1 MSRSDYSY
9 KVLDIPKGKFIAIT
23 DLNLGRMSVTN
34 NIENVLE
41 EIAGVESL
49 SLLEYKIVYRDS
61 EGTWDAWDQ
70 KQSRAVY
77 LGETIIL
84 NVGLRVKPIGKR
96 FSPNL
101 L

>member
-61 EGTWDAWDQ
+61 EGTWD
-70 KQSRAVY
+70 
-77 LGETIIL
+77 
-84 NVGLRVKPIGKR
+84 VGLRVKPIGKR